1 MVNRTICALALIV
14 MAPMALAATA
24 GPKSFASPEAA
35 IAALVE
41 AVQVNDQPMLHGILG
56 SHGSKLTSSGD
67 EVADRRNRDALLK
80 ASGDARTLVL
90 ERDTK
95 ATLVIGKGERPMPSP
110 VVRPDGGWRSDTQQ
124 GEGAMLARR

>member
-24 GPKSFASPEAA
+24 GPKNFASPEAA

-67 EVADRRNRDALLK
+67 EVADRQN
-80 ASGDARTLVL
+80 ARRFSRPMAKPTCLCS
-90 ERDTK
+90 K
-95 ATLVIGKGERPMPSP
+95 ATRKQ
-110 VVRPDGGWRSDTQQ
+110 RS
-124 GEGAMLARR
+124 